1 MGLGGRFTADLA
13 QGFFG
18 WRGNPPILQAH
29 PIQRGSMKRFVAA
42 VLILF
47 AAAPA
52 FAQCSDADKKALEAF
67 DRTWGEATT
76 RGDRPAMQ
84 AIFADDYQGLGFAAN
99 QGKTAAIDAAMQ
111 AAERNRANP
120 ADAPRIVYD
129 SYSITCSPNTATITH
144 RNVVTVRVDGKDQ
157 TFNTRSVH
165 VLEKR
170 GGRWQVVANAGHPLD
185 DTGVLAYMEREWNDA
200 SLKHDASWVERNY
213 AFDASDISSRSG
225 GIMTKAQAVAD
236 ARTDKTDLQSLDL
249 SDLNVRTEGNTAV
262 VTGINH
268 VVGRDAQG
276 KPIDRRVRFTDVFI
290 KRDGRWQVWAT
301 QGTPIQ

>member
-1 MGLGGRFTADLA
+1 
-13 QGFFG
+13 
-18 WRGNPPILQAH
+18 
-29 PIQRGSMKRFVAA
+29 MKRFMAA
-42 VLILF
+42 VLVLF

-67 DRTWGEATT
+67 DRTWGAATT
-76 RGDRPAMQ
+76 SGDRAALQ
-84 AIFADDYQGLGFAAN
+84 AIYADDYQGLGPAAT
-99 QGKTAAIDAAMQ
+99 QGKTAAIDAAVQ
-111 AAERNRANP
+111 AAETNRANP
-120 ADAPRIVYD
+120 AEAPRLSYD
-129 SYSITCSPNTATITH
+129 SYTIGCTPNTATITH
-144 RNVVTVRVDGKDQ
+144 RTIATVKVDGKDQ
-157 TFNTRSVH
+157 TFHSRSVH
-165 VLEKR
+165 FLEKR
-170 GGRWQVVANAGHPLD
+170 GGRWQVVGNAGHPLD
-185 DTGVLAYMEREWNDA
+185 DSGVLAYMEREWNDA

-236 ARTDKTDLQSLDL
+236 ARTDKTALQSLDL
-249 SDLNVRTEGNTAV
+249 SDLNVRVEGNTAV

-301 QGTPIQ
+301 QGTAIP